1 MSRCR
6 HKKKETRRYVYWYCG
21 YCNRGWR
28 IMLMKICVPF
38 ALTVIAFAR
47 LCQEVRANGFAP
59 FENLACPFVR
69 SFLPGTSDGRPLQ
82 CAPRPWNRKRGA
94 TTLLVPLGLWRNP
107 CSPVLEARAAAL
119 VSNAYTKHENPL
131 SSKLDNVNDM
141 VYALDAKL
149 RKRKIPYS
157 SQYSAH
163 SSISRIFNTFTSH

>member
-1 MSRCR
+1 MRWHRLLRSWVDWLPSVLN
-6 HKKKETRRYVYWYCG
+6 RRRQRREQAEGVQRFGSSWAHHTERRRAVDVQ
-21 YCNRGWR
+21 RG
-28 IMLMKICVPF
+28 C
-38 ALTVIAFAR
+38 

-119 VSNAYTKHENPL
+119 VSNACPPHGRTTRPSDIGLVSLQRRVTHKP
-131 SSKLDNVNDM
+131 SFCS
-141 VYALDAKL
+141 ASCTATAKAA
-149 RKRKIPYS
+149 R
-157 SQYSAH
+157 
-163 SSISRIFNTFTSH
+163 